1 MSETFQNLGK
11 PEFRAAAPAAR
22 PADSPATGH
31 TVPEPLGP
39 GDAEYMRTALE
50 QGYARR
56 GRPVEPAE
64 QQQLTE
70 AASDYLAELD
80 DAVRGR
86 VKAKEFR
93 LIYEKFDVTLPD
105 ALEVAAIAA
114 NRRRARRRLHRQGK
128 I

>member
-1 MSETFQNLGK
+1 MSETFQNLGR

-22 PADSPATGH
+22 PADSPSTGPG
-31 TVPEPLGP
+31 VPEPLGP
-39 GDAEYMRTALE
+39 GDAEYVRTALE

-56 GRPVEPAE
+56 GRPVDPAD

-70 AASDYLAELD
+70 AANDYLAGLD
-80 DAVRGR
+80 DSVRGR
-86 VKAKEFR
+86 IKAKEFR
-93 LIYEKFDVTLPD
+93 LIYEKFDVTLPN